1 MNKVLNL
8 IDKIAHIFLSLGIII
23 ILFVSSIDFH
33 CFNYSFF
40 EKEYAKLKTAESLEM
55 SQDDLMKATTTLL
68 DYLQNQRDDIDVEIN
83 VQGNQV
89 MAFNEKEAIHM
100 IDVRNLYQSA
110 LLVRS
115 IAMITSIISII
126 YLWFRQ
132 HKTMFLHF
140 STTFIKVAIV
150 FGFGLGMLAVWAIA
164 DFNSFWTSFHEVL
177 FTNDL
182 WLLDPRVDL
191 MINLFPSAF
200 FFSLVM
206 KIVVSFVVIFATII
220 IACFIYLKRIFKKG
234 TTYETNLSE

>member
-1 MNKVLNL
+1 MNKVLNI
-8 IDKIAHIFLSLGIII
+8 IDQVMHVLLSLGIII
-23 ILFVSSIDFH
+23 ILFVTSIDYH

-40 EKEYAKLKTAESLEM
+40 EKEYAKLNTAESLQM
-55 SQDDLMKATTTLL
+55 SQDDLMMATTTLL
-68 DYLQNQRDDIDVEIN
+68 DYLQEQRDDIDVEIN
-83 VQGNQV
+83 ISGNQV

-100 IDVRNLYQSA
+100 IDVRNLYQNA

-115 IAMITSIISII
+115 IAMVTSIIGLI

-132 HKTMFLHF
+132 HKTMFFHF

-150 FGFGLGMLAVWAIA
+150 FGFALGMLAVWAIA

-206 KIVVSFVVIFATII
+206 KIVLSFGLIFGAIML
-220 IACFIYLKRIFKKG
+220 ACIIYLKRLFKKG
-234 TTYETNLSE
+234 STYETSSCK